1 MSETKLYGDLRVK
14 TGTYEK
20 EGKIKNRYTNIGVLF
35 ASEKFNN
42 MYMVIDSLPI
52 SKEWDGVVY
61 VNPREKEDA

>member
-14 TGTYEK
+14 IGTYEK

-35 ASEKFNN
+35 ASEHFNN